1 MDHHVALVIKDKNNK
16 LLFVQRSLTKKTLP
30 GAWSFPSGTVE
41 LDKTIKE
48 TAIRESREELGIEI
62 EPIRIFAER
71 ELSEFSVFL
80 TFLLCN
86 IKSGTPSI
94 QELSEIQKIEFMS
107 FQDFFNKFSDNEIGH
122 GLIWLRKN
130 PQIFLNI

>member
-1 MDHHVALVIKDKNNK
+1 MNHHVALVIKTNDYKV
-16 LLFVQRSLTKKTLP
+16 LFIQRALTKKTLP

-41 LDKTIKE
+41 STENIEE
-48 TAIRESREELGIEI
+48 TAVREAKEELGVEI
-62 EPIRIFAER
+62 EPIRILAEK

-80 TFLLCN
+80 TFLLCS

-94 QELSEIQKIEFMS
+94 LELNEIQKMEFMS
-107 FQDFFNKFSDNEIGH
+107 FQDFFNRFSDNEIGH
-122 GLIWLRKN
+122 GLIWLRRN